1 MKPAIAPTRLVRD
14 LQANARHSGNQ
25 LLERRLADLAL
36 WFNYHKGEVSL
47 DNLASRVDFLERTLW
62 VQLEINALLLE
73 RLRKRE
79 GGAAKLYLPTGMSD
93 GERHYS

>member
-1 MKPAIAPTRLVRD
+1 MKPAITPTRLIRD

-25 LLERRLADLAL
+25 ILERRLADLAL

-47 DNLASRVDFLERTLW
+47 DNLAARVNFLEKTLW

-79 GGAAKLYLPTGMSD
+79 GVGSKLYLPTGMTD